1 MVQNSFFLDHSDQK
15 LFSIFAAMN
24 DARLKAEEDLEFG
37 KIRGCVEQFCFTET
51 GKKRAQ
57 DLHLIPNV
65 GSIIFELRCVNEY
78 LDSLR
83 NVSIPSLQSEEI
95 LTEIDILESRHGVLH
110 EEQFGNI
117 RQLSRGVNHVLRF
130 FISHEDLF
138 EHIRKRTKDVFI
150 TQEIID
156 AIHHVLDGNCIV
168 KSSASER
175 LAEIRSKLK
184 SYQKQVDRMF
194 QTELS
199 RHTQAG
205 FLHDT
210 RESFINNR
218 KVLAVV
224 SEHKRKIKGK
234 VVGSSGTG
242 RITYIEPEINT
253 GLNDEIAILTQEERD
268 EIYRILKELT
278 AEMKAHLSLIKA
290 YQELLIDFDFLRAK
304 ARFAEEVNGAYP
316 IISKKPIVELIDAYH
331 PLLYLENKKR
341 NETTLPQSITLNPD
355 QRIIV
360 ISGPNA
366 GGKSITLK
374 TVGLLQMM
382 LQSGLLIPVKEESKV
397 TLFRHILT
405 DIGDNQSIEN
415 HLSTYSYR
423 LQNMKQFLKIAGK
436 QTLFLIDEF
445 GTGSDPELGGAL
457 AEVFFE
463 ELYESEAFGVL
474 TTHYSNIKLIADKL
488 PQALNAC
495 MLFDKASLAPLFQL
509 SVGQPGSSFTFE
521 VAQKNGIPHH
531 IIKEAKNRVS
541 EGKLKLDNSIASL
554 QKEKGKIER
563 YQKEL
568 KLAKKSAIESE
579 ENFDIRREEFE
590 FKLIKLQQTQQ
601 DHNEFIVLGKRFKEL
616 IEKHNGKNIKQIED
630 QFTKLLKIEFTKR
643 QEALKKPKQKQTLSS
658 LKKRKEE
665 LKQHK
670 KDQPVW
676 LPIVVGDKV
685 KMEGAP
691 QSGEIIS
698 IEKNMATVAFGIFKT
713 KANVKKL
720 FKV

>member
-268 EIYRILKELT
+268 EIYRILKKLT

-579 ENFDIRREEFE
+579 ESFDIRREEFE

-676 LPIVVGDKV
+676 QPIVVGDKV

-698 IEKNMATVAFGIFKT
+698 IEKNIATVAFGIFKT